1 MAQGHESMRH
11 ARGILIGIAWLA
23 VLATAEGSAQT
34 SGSIQ
39 TSTTVLSAITVTG
52 GTLQFGKV
60 RPTQTKTVSAVAGE
74 RFTVAIAPAAPVTI
88 SYTLPTDC
96 GFGTGLGQW
105 MVLAGRS
112 GEIATATPLET
123 RGVGGMYRAP
133 TSAGTLYLW
142 FGATLRTRNALPGA
156 YTAPIKLTVSYL

>member
-1 MAQGHESMRH
+1 MRD

-39 TSTTVLSAITVTG
+39 ASTTVLSAITVTG
-52 GTLQFGKV
+52 GTLQFGKLQS
-60 RPTQTKTVSAVAGE
+60 TQTKTVSAAAGE
-74 RFTVAIAPAAPVTI
+74 RFVVAIAPAAPVTI
-88 SYTLPTDC
+88 GYALPNDC
-96 GFGTGLGQW
+96 GLGTGLNQW

-112 GEIATATPLET
+112 ADIATAAPLEI
-123 RGVGGMYRAP
+123 RGVDGMYRAQSP
-133 TSAGTLYLW
+133 AGTLYLW
-142 FGATLRTRNALPGA
+142 FGATLRTRNVLPGA